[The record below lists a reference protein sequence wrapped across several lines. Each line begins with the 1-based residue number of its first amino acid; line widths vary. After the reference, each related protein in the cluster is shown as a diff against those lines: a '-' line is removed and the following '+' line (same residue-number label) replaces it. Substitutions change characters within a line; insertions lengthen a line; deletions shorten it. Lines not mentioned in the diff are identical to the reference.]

1 MNISRRASVT
11 SAGIRCE
18 FLWLK
23 NKEKI
28 FQNLSNGY
36 TTHQGR
42 QKAAIQRTMS
52 GHILGWPDP
61 LSGHL
66 GSNGNWNSEL
76 PILDNAS
83 FTIRAWY
90 IYLHH
95 ERRRGV
101 GVGERGFWMSGQKRV
116 VSKQKQTP
124 AVKLIQAMKLII
136 EKTISR
142 LLYPGPISYLSRDN
156 FFVDPTER
164 FKSYYWQ
171 STLHTLLY
179 NTILVCEPEDPRQE
193 SCSLVTDAEHKSCL
207 PVKR

>member
-1 MNISRRASVT
+1 M
-11 SAGIRCE
+11 
-18 FLWLK
+18 
-23 NKEKI
+23 
-28 FQNLSNGY
+28 
-36 TTHQGR
+36 
-42 QKAAIQRTMS
+42 
-52 GHILGWPDP
+52 
-61 LSGHL
+61 
-66 GSNGNWNSEL
+66 
-76 PILDNAS
+76 
-83 FTIRAWY
+83 
-90 IYLHH
+90 
-95 ERRRGV
+95 

-124 AVKLIQAMKLII
+124 AVKLIQVMKLII

-179 NTILVCEPEDPRQE
+179 NTILVCELEDPRQE

-207 PVKR
+207 PVKRKTILTCYVTNVRAIFVWHFNENARTKQKRQTNGNLIGLSKGYKRAWHLVG